1 MAHSLVEQGLPMR
14 SAAVGDLVKYN
25 DRYGLITALMQSTDP
40 NLPRPA
46 FGKKFYVYAE
56 VLWSDTNRKT
66 SELLETL
73 TVVTKKN
80 LTS

>member
-1 MAHSLVEQGLPMR
+1 MINAKI
-14 SAAVGDLVKYN
+14 GDLVKHQG
-25 DRYGLITALMQSTDP
+25 RYGLITELMQSTDP

-73 TVVTKKN
+73 TVVTKK
-80 LTS
+80 T